1 MYTLTFCHIGA
12 PGSPLNLRHDV
23 MANTESS
30 AVIRWNT
37 PSNTGGNG
45 ISISDYGIMSSD
57 NGLSLTTAV
66 SGDMLNYNITGLEYN
81 TNYNVN
87 VTAIN
92 SCGLESV
99 PANVL
104 VIIEARG
111 EDNSNDVSSPRYLVF
126 FYIAPPMPT
135 LLSPVL
141 HCDNTLKDGRPVV
154 INWMVS

>member
-1 MYTLTFCHIGA
+1 MYTLTLRHIIGA

-30 AVIRWNT
+30 AVIRWNP

-45 ISISDYGIMSSD
+45 ISISEYGIMSSD
-57 NGLSLTTAV
+57 NGLSLTPAV

-81 TNYNVN
+81 TNYNVE

-92 SCGLESV
+92 SCGLKSE

-104 VIIEARG
+104 VNIEARG
-111 EDNSNDVSSPRYLVF
+111 EDSYK
-126 FYIAPPMPT
+126 
-135 LLSPVL
+135 
-141 HCDNTLKDGRPVV
+141 C
-154 INWMVS
+154 

>member
-1 MYTLTFCHIGA
+1 M
-12 PGSPLNLRHDV
+12 
-23 MANTESS
+23 
-30 AVIRWNT
+30 
-37 PSNTGGNG
+37 
-45 ISISDYGIMSSD
+45 SISEYGIMSSD

-81 TNYNVN
+81 TNYNVE

-111 EDNSNDVSSPRYLVF
+111 EDSSNDVSSPRYLVF
-126 FYIAPPMPT
+126 FYIVPPKPT
-135 LLSPVL
+135 LLPPVL
-141 HCDNTLKDGRPVV
+141 YCDDTLKDGRPVV

>member
-1 MYTLTFCHIGA
+1 MYTLTLCHIIGA
-12 PGSPLNLRHDV
+12 PGSPLNLCHDV

-30 AVIRWNT
+30 AVIRWDT
-37 PSNTGGNG
+37 PSNIGGNG
-45 ISISDYGIMSSD
+45 ISISDYRIMSSD

-66 SGDMLNYNITGLEYN
+66 SGDMLHYNITGLEYN

-111 EDNSNDVSSPRYLVF
+111 EDSSNDVSSPRYLVF
-126 FYIAPPMPT
+126 FYYYYYYYYQT
-135 LLSPVL
+135 LQYSAVN
-141 HCDNTLKDGRPVV
+141 DDRT
-154 INWMVS
+154 